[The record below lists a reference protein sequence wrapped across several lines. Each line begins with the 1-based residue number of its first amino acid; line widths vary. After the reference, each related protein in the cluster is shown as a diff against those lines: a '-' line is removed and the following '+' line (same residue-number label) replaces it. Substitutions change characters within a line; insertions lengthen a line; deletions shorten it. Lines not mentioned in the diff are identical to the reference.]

1 MKQTRFLLIFF
12 ACFST
17 IPTISARQA
26 SDSLTVKKIMQDPS
40 EWIGPL
46 PENIYWSKD
55 NKTIY
60 FNRMTHPGEES
71 GLFSADIKSG
81 KSEELSPGK
90 IKMLPSKHGVYNQD
104 RSQWLYSKNGDIFIL
119 NIKKETVRQ
128 LTSTIAK
135 ETDPHFTGD
144 ESAVVFAREQNLFL
158 MDLTNGS
165 LQQLTNFKEGSAPSS
180 EKKES
185 SQDEWLKQEQ
195 KDLFQ
200 VIRDRERIEKEEKK
214 LEKALKPARPE
225 PIYTGKGRVINLQ
238 LSPDQKYIT
247 YNLYTPAKGA
257 EQTEIPNFVTESGYT
272 ETVNARTK
280 AGAPQASIDLFVYD
294 REQDSVYGVK
304 TSNIPGIKDQPE
316 YYHDYPRLDTL
327 KPTVRPVYVFGPY
340 WPKNGDYAAINVRSQ
355 DNKDR
360 WIMLLDLH
368 NGEPRLLDR
377 QHDSAW
383 IGGPGIG
390 WSMEG
395 GLLGWMPDNK
405 QVWFQS
411 EESGYSHLYTVNV
424 ETGEKTALTSG
435 KWEVYDPSISADKK
449 SWYFT
454 ANIGDPEVRQF
465 YRMPL
470 NGGDPVQLTSGTG
483 NNEVTVSPDE
493 KWLAVRFSTAN
504 QPWELYLQENKP
516 GASKKQLTHS
526 LSAAFKAYNWR
537 MPEFITFTAR
547 DGALVHAR
555 LYRPDDPADGKPGVI
570 FVHGAGY
577 LQNAHKWWSQ
587 YFREYMFHNLL
598 ADHGYTVL
606 DIDYRGSAGY
616 GRDWRTAIYRHMG
629 GKDLNDQVDGANY
642 LASNYGIN
650 PARIGIYGGSYGGFI
665 TLMAMFTAPGTFHS
679 GAALRSVTDWAHY
692 NHPYTSNILNTPV
705 LDSLAYA
712 RSSPIDFARGLQ
724 GNLLMCH
731 GMVDDNVHFQ
741 DIVRLTQ
748 RLIELGKLN
757 WELAVYPVEKHGFV
771 QPSSW
776 TDEYSRIYKLFEE
789 SLKK

>member
-1 MKQTRFLLIFF
+1 MKITRFFLLFVAWQLVLFNI
-12 ACFST
+12 AAQT
-17 IPTISARQA
+17 PV
-26 SDSLTVKKIMQDPS
+26 DSLTVKKIMQDPS

-55 NKTIY
+55 SKTIY

-71 GLFSADIKSG
+71 GLFSADIKTG
-81 KSEELSPGK
+81 KSKELSTER
-90 IKMLPSKHGVYNQD
+90 INLLPSKQGVYNED
-104 RSQWLYSKNGDIFIL
+104 KSVWLYSKNGDVFIR
-119 NIKKETVRQ
+119 NIKKGSTRQ
-128 LTSTIAK
+128 LTNTAEK
-135 ETDPHFTGD
+135 ETDPHFTHD
-144 ESAVVFAREQNLFL
+144 ETAIVFTSDQNLFMMEL
-158 MDLTNGS
+158 AKGS
-165 LQQLTNFKEGSAPSS
+165 LQQLTNFKKGSAPS
-180 EKKES
+180 EKKKES
-185 SQDEWLKQEQ
+185 NQDEWLKKEQE
-195 KDLFQ
+195 DLFQ

-214 LEKALKPARPE
+214 LEKELKPSRPE
-225 PIYTGKGRVINLQ
+225 AIYTGKSSVLNLQ
-238 LSPDQKYIT
+238 LSPDQRYIT
-247 YNLYTPAKGA
+247 YNLYTPANGA
-257 EQTEIPNFVTESGYT
+257 EHTEIPHFVTKNGYT

-280 AGAPQASIDLFVYD
+280 VGAPQASLDLYIYD
-294 REQDSVYGVK
+294 IEKDTVYGIK
-304 TSNIPGIKDQPE
+304 TKDIPGIKDQPA

-327 KPTVRPVYVFGPY
+327 KPAVRPVYVFGPY
-340 WPKNGDYAAINVRSQ
+340 WSKDGNYAAINVRSQ

-360 WIMLLDLH
+360 WVMLLDLQ
-368 NGEPRLLDR
+368 NGEPKQLDR

-390 WSMEG
+390 WSLEG

-405 QVWFQS
+405 RVYYQS
-411 EESGYSHLYTVNV
+411 EETGYSHLYTVNV
-424 ETGEKTALTSG
+424 ETGEKAALTSG
-435 KWEVYDPSISADKK
+435 RWEVYDPSISADKK

-470 NGGDPVQLTSGTG
+470 NGGDPVQLTAGTG
-483 NNEVTVSPDE
+483 NNEVTLSPDE

-504 QPWELYLQENKP
+504 QPWELYLQQNKP
-516 GASKKQLTHS
+516 GAQKKQLTHS
-526 LSAAFKAYNWR
+526 LSAAFKAYDWR
-537 MPEFITFTAR
+537 MPEFVTFTAR
-547 DGALVHAR
+547 DGANVHAR
-555 LYRPDDPADGKPGVI
+555 LYRPEHPAAGKPAVI

-577 LQNAHKWWSQ
+577 LQNAHKWWSD

-598 ADHGYTVL
+598 VDHGYTVL

-616 GRDWRTAIYRHMG
+616 GRNWRTAIYRHMG
-629 GKDLNDQVDGANY
+629 GKDLDDQVDGAKY
-642 LASNYGIN
+642 LAGEYGIN

-665 TLMAMFTAPGTFHS
+665 TLMAMFTTPGTFHS

-692 NHPYTSNILNTPV
+692 NHPYTANILNTPA
-705 LDSLAYA
+705 LDSIAYA
-712 RSSPIDFARGLQ
+712 RSSPINFAAGLQ

-748 RLIELGKLN
+748 RLIELGKHN

-771 QPSSW
+771 RPSSW

-789 SLKK
+789 TLKK